1 MQTAT
6 HTMPPPGRAKNRAWG
21 LFAAILLQAGL
32 IYALVVGL
40 EIKIPL
46 LTDHVTDAV
55 VIRDRTKP
63 VPTPATGQVT
73 LVNPDSIYVPAPD
86 FTIGGETGPGA
97 ITNVD
102 NTPHPVAGA
111 PDQPPLS
118 IAATHT
124 KPPYPALEERL
135 GITGAVQLRLTVSAQ
150 GTVTDAVVVRSSGAP
165 GLDRAA
171 QAWVLAKWRYRPA
184 MRGGV
189 AVPAT
194 TLVLIKFDLA
204 DRR

>member
-1 MQTAT
+1 MQTVA
-6 HTMPPPGRAKNRAWG
+6 HTLPPPGRAKGRVSG
-21 LFAAILLQAGL
+21 LVFAILLQAGL

-55 VIRDRTKP
+55 IIKDKP
-63 VPTPATGQVT
+63 KPAPTPATGQVT
-73 LVNPDSIYVPAPD
+73 LINPDSIYVPPPD
-86 FTIGGETGPGA
+86 FTIGGDTGPGA
-97 ITNVD
+97 ISNVD
-102 NTPHPVAGA
+102 TVPHPVAGV
-111 PDQPPLS
+111 PDLPPLS

-124 KPPYPALEERL
+124 KPPYPALEQRL
-135 GITGAVQLRLTVSAQ
+135 GITGAVQLRLTISAQ
-150 GTVTDAVVVRSSGAP
+150 GAVTDAVVVRSSGAP

-194 TLVLIKFDLA
+194 TLVLIKFDLEN
-204 DRR
+204 RG